1 MSDSKISK
9 DVTEATNVNNEKLAP
24 VNVSLKPQLRI

>member
-9 DVTEATNVNNEKLAP
+9 DVTEATNVNEKLAP